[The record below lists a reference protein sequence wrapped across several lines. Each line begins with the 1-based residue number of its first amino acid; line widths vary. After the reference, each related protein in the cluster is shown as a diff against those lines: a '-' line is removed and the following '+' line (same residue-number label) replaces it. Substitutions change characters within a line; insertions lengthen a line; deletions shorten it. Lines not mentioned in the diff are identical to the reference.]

1 LRTSAPPLLWKKLER
16 LIPSVAQWLPER
28 RAMMSATART
38 DHTML
43 RHFMCHTRVRTWPVI
58 AGVVVALALLSGTD
72 TVNAR
77 SDTPTVTNGP
87 LTIIKVERQSERSGI
102 YTLGRPPQ
110 RLFECAHTRGCYWLE
125 SVDWAPDGRRLAFS
139 VTTINMTSG
148 YNGVHVID
156 TVTGK
161 DRRIGPR
168 DGFDLD
174 WSPDGSRLAYVEWA
188 ISGFGRPHGLIYVMR
203 ADGSGRRL
211 LRTGTAGRDSSPSW
225 SPTGNRIAYSTRG
238 NGRSSVYVIGLD
250 GSHRRLLVTQASAP
264 AWSPSGAR
272 IAYRT
277 GCGGVKLVTPA
288 GEDVT
293 PPGRPVPCRAIGVS
307 GVPVWSP
314 DGRKIAVTTNKG
326 IYVMDADG
334 SDLTLVT
341 TQTGKGIIGTGR
353 PTWRPLR

>member
-1 LRTSAPPLLWKKLER
+1 LRTSAPRLLLKELER
-16 LIPSVAQWLPER
+16 LISSVAQWPPER

-38 DHTML
+38 DRTML
-43 RHFMCHTRVRTWPVI
+43 RHFMCHARVRTWLVI
-58 AGVVVALALLSGTD
+58 AGVAVALALLSGTD

-77 SDTPTVTNGP
+77 SDTPAVTNGP
-87 LTIIKVERQSERSGI
+87 LTIIKVERPSGRNGI
-102 YTLGRPPQ
+102 STLGRPPQ
-110 RLFECAHTRGCYWLE
+110 LLFECANTRGCYWLE

-139 VTTINMTSG
+139 ATTITTRSG

-156 TVTGK
+156 TVTGR
-161 DRRIGPR
+161 DRRIGST

-174 WSPDGSRLAYVEWA
+174 WSPDGSRLAYVE
-188 ISGFGRPHGLIYVMR
+188 FGLSSFPRPHGSIYVMK

-211 LRTGTAGRDSSPSW
+211 LRTGTAYSDSSPSW
-225 SPTGNRIAYSTRG
+225 SPTGTRIAYSTRR

-250 GSHRRLLVTQASAP
+250 GSHRRLLVTRASAP

-272 IAYRT
+272 IAYRA

-288 GEDVT
+288 GKDVT
-293 PPGRPVPCRAIGVS
+293 PPGRPVRCRAIGVL
-307 GVPVWSP
+307 GVPIWSP
-314 DGRKIAVTTNKG
+314 DGRKIAITTNKG

-341 TQTGKGIIGTGR
+341 TQTGKGIFGIGR
-353 PTWRPLR
+353 PTWRPLH

>member
-1 LRTSAPPLLWKKLER
+1 MRTSAPPLLWKTLER
-16 LIPSVAQWLPER
+16 LIPSVAQWPPER
-28 RAMMSATART
+28 RAMMSASART

-43 RHFMCHTRVRTWPVI
+43 RDFMSHTRVRTWLVI
-58 AGVVVALALLSGTD
+58 AGVVALALLRGTD

-77 SDTPTVTNGP
+77 SDTAAVKNGP
-87 LTIIKVERQSERSGI
+87 LTIIKFERLSGKNGI

-110 RLFECAHTRGCYWLE
+110 RRFQLLFECAKRRGCYWLE

-139 VTTINMTSG
+139 VTTINTASA
-148 YNGVHVID
+148 YSGVHVID
-156 TVTGK
+156 TVTRK
-161 DRRIGPR
+161 DRRIGST

-174 WSPDGSRLAYVEWA
+174 WSADGSRLAYVEFA
-188 ISGFGRPHGLIYVMR
+188 AFPRPHGSIYVMR

-211 LRTGTAGRDSSPSW
+211 LRTGTAGSDSSPSW
-225 SPTGNRIAYSTRG
+225 SPAGNRIAYSTRRH
-238 NGRSSVYVIGLD
+238 GRSSISVIGLD

-277 GCGGVKLVTPA
+277 RCGVKLVTPA
-288 GEDVT
+288 GKDVT
-293 PPGRPVPCRAIGVS
+293 PTRPVRCRAIGVS

-314 DGRKIAVTTNKG
+314 DGKKIAVTTKKG

-341 TQTGKGIIGTGR
+341 TQTGKGIFDIGR